1 MCAINDY
8 ENFEI
13 KTTPIRFNVPI
24 LDEPNAIRKVEFI
37 RRGPEQDAIGM
48 LIIQTDYCIY
58 YSNNYTG
65 HYDRLTTRGM
75 MVPITM
81 QRGFNSMIYFI
92 EKGSS
97 GDDQIVFE
105 LKTDIVK
112 GQWKCDKNRIYKIN
126 EGEFLALELD
136 PENNGDCDSIY
147 TNGR

>member
-1 MCAINDY
+1 
-8 ENFEI
+8 
-13 KTTPIRFNVPI
+13 
-24 LDEPNAIRKVEFI
+24 
-37 RRGPEQDAIGM
+37 
-48 LIIQTDYCIY
+48 
-58 YSNNYTG
+58 
-65 HYDRLTTRGM
+65 
-75 MVPITM
+75 M

-112 GQWKCDKNRIYKIN
+112 GQWKCDKIRIYKIN

-147 TNGR
+147 TNGRQCKESREDIRNRIYVLDD